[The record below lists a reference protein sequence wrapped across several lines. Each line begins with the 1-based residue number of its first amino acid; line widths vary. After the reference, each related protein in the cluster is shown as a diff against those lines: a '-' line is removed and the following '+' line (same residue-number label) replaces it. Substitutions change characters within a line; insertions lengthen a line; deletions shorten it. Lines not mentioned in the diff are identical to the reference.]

1 VAIGCVTL
9 LAFPLWGI
17 LHPQPHR
24 LTGLLPFI
32 AFGWLALGA
41 ILAAVLRARRPGRF
55 AALGRVFA
63 GKGSENEAL
72 KSPSEG

>member
-1 VAIGCVTL
+1 MAAAIL
-9 LAFPLWGI
+9 FAFPLWGI

-24 LTGLLPFI
+24 LAGLLPFI
-32 AFGWLALGA
+32 AFGWFALGA
-41 ILAAVLRARRPGRF
+41 ILAAVIRARWPGRF

-63 GKGSENEAL
+63 GKGTGSGTV